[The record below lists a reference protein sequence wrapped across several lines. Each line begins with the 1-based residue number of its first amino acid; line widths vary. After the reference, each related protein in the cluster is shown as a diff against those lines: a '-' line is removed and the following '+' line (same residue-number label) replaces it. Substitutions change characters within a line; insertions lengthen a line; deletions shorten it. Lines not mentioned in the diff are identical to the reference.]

1 MLYQSKMQTLWVFS
15 QFTAVSMGYFLTLA
29 QWRRYRTSESNSMV
43 QAAIKPQPGRNFPD
57 FNSGRTAQ
65 KVVEAVVEACEV
77 VVGSWP

>member
-1 MLYQSKMQTLWVFS
+1 
-15 QFTAVSMGYFLTLA
+15 
-29 QWRRYRTSESNSMV
+29 MV

-57 FNSGRTAQ
+57 FNSGQTAQ

>member
-1 MLYQSKMQTLWVFS
+1 MYGKDNGISLNIATSLWVF
-15 QFTAVSMGYFLTLA
+15 
-29 QWRRYRTSESNSMV
+29 TSVTMV

-65 KVVEAVVEACEV
+65 KVVEVVVEACEV